1 VRAHVRTRHALQPA
15 TDLAGRPRLL
25 AAAPIVAVS
34 EELNRHVGELTRL
47 APASDATTALTLY
60 RDRLA
65 NALAQARN
73 IELFVPVDVAA
84 NMLGKSPSGITY
96 LCRAGALKAKK
107 VGGVWQI
114 DRVDLERVRSTEDNP
129 LGPSPSAGEQ

>member
-1 VRAHVRTRHALQPA
+1 MGTSIARAGHRTVDSVHYPK
-15 TDLAGRPRLL
+15 LL

-34 EELNRHVGELTRL
+34 EELARHVGELARL
-47 APASDATTALTLY
+47 APSSDATTALTLY

-65 NALAQARN
+65 TALVQARN

-84 NMLGKSPSGITY
+84 GVLGKSPSGVTY
-96 LCRAGALKAKK
+96 LCRTGALKAKK

-114 DRVDLERVRSTEDNP
+114 DRVDLERIRSDEERPRATLQRAD
-129 LGPSPSAGEQ
+129 